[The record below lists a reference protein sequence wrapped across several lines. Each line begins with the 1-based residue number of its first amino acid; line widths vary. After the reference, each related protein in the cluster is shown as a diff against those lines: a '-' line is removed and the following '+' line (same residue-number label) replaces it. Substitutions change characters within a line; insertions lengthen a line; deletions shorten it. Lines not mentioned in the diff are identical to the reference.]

1 MPIYKHGRGRNL
13 NPEPLDFKSG
23 AITTEP
29 HLSPFPWFQNTFSAT
44 TSLSDTHM
52 LPIPTEKLSNVR
64 DSSGKRAKLTLFIEP
79 KHLSLQA
86 LTNATDCNLLLCM
99 VYIFVFLFSCLA
111 TPTSCHIICT
121 SAYYFTTFIFCEFV
135 SCPNKPDEDWY
146 YSVEISYTQTFSHC
160 LISPCS
166 SPYNMFLFLPI

>member
-64 DSSGKRAKLTLFIEP
+64 DSFWKAREAYIIHRTKTLEPPGINKRHGL
-79 KHLSLQA
+79 
-86 LTNATDCNLLLCM
+86 
-99 VYIFVFLFSCLA
+99 
-111 TPTSCHIICT
+111 
-121 SAYYFTTFIFCEFV
+121 
-135 SCPNKPDEDWY
+135 
-146 YSVEISYTQTFSHC
+146 
-160 LISPCS
+160 
-166 SPYNMFLFLPI
+166 